1 METKMIKTTTQ
12 GRREF
17 LTRSALALC
26 ALRGWSASAGA
37 QDEAS
42 VHGMLLVGRETAF
55 LSHLPIFGAPHDYQV
70 ILEAAFTKTGS
81 DPQADYFNDRKRS
94 NAKVYTL
101 EPDRFVLPTLA
112 AAPPLR
118 SFTGNI
124 YRGHFERFPTQR
136 AKDAARIA
144 QHVDVTVNRVVLFRK
159 FEPNA
164 TKPPQLEYLLF
175 GKGTER
181 FLAHV
186 ITRPPDF
193 DQVLTVTSID
203 RTFTDD
209 ELARGVPLRFPGT
222 ANAPASR
229 IAGTQPL
236 SVQVA
241 TPGGTAPATV
251 KLQPGIE
258 LYFEQGEL
266 DS

>member
-1 METKMIKTTTQ
+1 MTTSTTHA
-12 GRREF
+12 RREF
-17 LTRSALALC
+17 LKRSVLALC
-26 ALRGWSASAGA
+26 AARGWSAAA
-37 QDEAS
+37 AAAAVQDEPS

-70 ILEAAFTKTGS
+70 ILEAAFSKTGS

-94 NAKVYTL
+94 NEKVYTL

-112 AAPPLR
+112 AAQPVR

-144 QHVDVTVNRVVLFRK
+144 QHVDVTVTRVVLFRK
-159 FEPNA
+159 FAPDA
-164 TKPPQLEYLLF
+164 VKPSELEYLLF
-175 GKGTER
+175 GKGAER

-193 DQVLTVTSID
+193 DQVLTVTSLD
-203 RTFTDD
+203 RTFSDE
-209 ELARGVPLRFPGT
+209 ELARGVPLRFAGT

-229 IAGTQPL
+229 IAAARPL
-236 SVQVA
+236 TAQA
-241 TPGGTAPATV
+241 TVSGATAPATV
-251 KLQPGIE
+251 KLQTGVE